1 MAWWEPSQDLDKDF
15 IRHLIDDP
23 GTQIALGAHGLG
35 VGDLTGNGRMDIV
48 TPKGFWLAPEDRS
61 KTPWTFTPADL
72 GPDCADMAV
81 VDVNGDG
88 LPDVISSSAHQI
100 GVWWWEQVKDG
111 DKISFR
117 KHVIDDSYSQ
127 SHALAVGDINGDG
140 LPDLVVGKRKW
151 AHGTHGDIR
160 PDDPAVLYWYEL
172 QRKDGKVNWIRHLI
186 DSDSGVGLQVII
198 ADVNGDGK
206 PDIVMSN
213 KNGVFLFLQE

>member
-1 MAWWEPSQDLDKDF
+1 
-15 IRHLIDDP
+15 
-23 GTQIALGAHGLG
+23 
-35 VGDLTGNGRMDIV
+35 
-48 TPKGFWLAPEDRS
+48 
-61 KTPWTFTPADL
+61 
-72 GPDCADMAV
+72 
-81 VDVNGDG
+81 
-88 LPDVISSSAHQI
+88 
-100 GVWWWEQVKDG
+100 
-111 DKISFR
+111 
-117 KHVIDDSYSQ
+117 
-127 SHALAVGDINGDG
+127 
-140 LPDLVVGKRKW
+140 VGKRKW